1 MCEYEVNTLTSEKSN
16 YRNSRSLCCM
26 VVKRL
31 CDLSNNVCEYKVNC
45 LTNEVIRGKTKLL
58 TQIVNAAGHLNP
70 LTENEFGVALM
81 QTKYQTLIHQSTE

>member
-1 MCEYEVNTLTSEKSN
+1 MF
-16 YRNSRSLCCM
+16 
-26 VVKRL
+26 VKRL

-58 TQIVNAAGHLNP
+58 TQIVNATEHLNP

-81 QTKYQTLIHQSTE
+81 QT